1 MARPLPHFKVWT
13 NISHH
18 PKMAEIYADND
29 LLAFWTRLGV
39 LAVERYA
46 SQDSDILRVHQNEI
60 SALAGGKR
68 RDKAEL
74 SLNLLASKLELS
86 CNKVGSYFQITF
98 RNLSEKQGF
107 APKNGQELLT
117 PNTKTNTNTKEVPPQ
132 PKSVP
137 ETTVKFGTVKPLLS
151 NDLVL
156 KLQALRPGGV
166 EYAPEEIQ
174 AWYLKVLPSMKL
186 RRVKNT
192 KRAAGNWFQRVT
204 REEIQSAVH
213 WVEMQ
218 ALDEVRSAP
227 AQKREM
233 DDPQFFAEM
242 MLSKTKKK
250 GVSNG

>member
-1 MARPLPHFKVWT
+1 MARPKPHFKVWT

-18 PKMAEIYADND
+18 PRMAEVYADND
-29 LLAFWTRLGV
+29 LLALWTRLGV

-46 SQDSDILRVHQNEI
+46 SQDSDILRVHRNEI

-68 RDKAEL
+68 RDKAEAT
-74 SLNLLASKLELS
+74 LNLLAGKLELT
-86 CNKVGSYFQITF
+86 CNKVGSYFEIAF

-107 APKNGQELLT
+107 GPTNEQELCT
-117 PNTKTNTNTKEVPPQ
+117 PNTKTKNKYKEVAAQEESDPP
-132 PKSVP
+132 SG
-137 ETTVKFGTVKPLLS
+137 VKFGTVKPLLS
-151 NDLVL
+151 SDFVL

-166 EYAPEEIQ
+166 EYTPEEIQ

-204 REEIQSAVH
+204 RQEIQSAVQ

-242 MLSKTKKK
+242 MLNKKK
-250 GVSNG
+250 GNVSNE

>member
-1 MARPLPHFKVWT
+1 
-13 NISHH
+13 
-18 PKMAEIYADND
+18 MAEVYADND
-29 LLAFWTRLGV
+29 LLALWTRLGV

-46 SQDSDILRVHQNEI
+46 SQDSDILRVHRNEI

-74 SLNLLASKLELS
+74 TLNLLASKLELS
-86 CNKVGSYFQITF
+86 CNKVGSYFEIAF

-107 APKNGQELLT
+107 GPTNEQELCT
-117 PNTKTNTNTKEVPPQ
+117 PNTKTNTNTKEVAAQEESDPP
-132 PKSVP
+132 SG
-137 ETTVKFGTVKPLLS
+137 VKFGKIKPLLS
-151 NDLVL
+151 SDFVL

-166 EYAPEEIQ
+166 EYTPEEIQ

-204 REEIQSAVH
+204 RQEIQSAVQ

-233 DDPQFFAEM
+233 DDPAFFAEM
-242 MLSKTKKK
+242 MLNKSKK
-250 GVSNG
+250 GNASNE